1 MYDFWMI
8 VMKEYQHGGI
18 PHSESNNMELLLF
31 TAEHT
36 WMWQEAIMVYINLEM
51 IQNMVVFHK
60 CPMKVFLAKIEI
72 FSRVF

>member
-36 WMWQEAIMVYINLEM
+36 WMWQEAIMVY
-51 IQNMVVFHK
+51 K
-60 CPMKVFLAKIEI
+60 
-72 FSRVF
+72 SRDDTKYGCFPQMPHESVPGKN